1 MQLLAWGAA
10 VSLEPGRQDAVGRGR
25 TEGGFS
31 EIRSVFL
38 LLSEK

>member
-31 EIRSVFL
+31 GDQERVFVAQ
-38 LLSEK
+38 